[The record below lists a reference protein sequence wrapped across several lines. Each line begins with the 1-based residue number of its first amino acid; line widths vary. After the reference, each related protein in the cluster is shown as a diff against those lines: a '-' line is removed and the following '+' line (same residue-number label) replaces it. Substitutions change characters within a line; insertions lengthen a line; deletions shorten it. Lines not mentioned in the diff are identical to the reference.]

1 MRLCNRFFL
10 KYKKGIKYD
19 EKVVDTFL
27 EFTAVYPT
35 STIVRT
41 NRNEEAVVISQ
52 NKNFPDKPVIKL
64 IKDAHGNKILN
75 KVIIDLSKIDNV
87 TIKEV
92 ID

>member
-1 MRLCNRFFL
+1 MI
-10 KYKKGIKYD
+10 KKIAWNTFKNTGN
-19 EKVVDTFL
+19 VDTFL

-35 STIVRT
+35 STIIKT

-52 NKNFPDKPVIKL
+52 NKNFPDRPIIKL
-64 IKDAHGNKILN
+64 VKDSHGNNILN
-75 KVIIDLSKIDNV
+75 KVIIDLSKIDNI